1 MILLS
6 LSMNKKSTLV
16 LIFTCFVS
24 IVFSVQRAG
33 AQESILGEVSSLY
46 LEKLV
51 AAAKANYPRVKSLGS
66 EVNIAKSDLSAAKIS
81 WLDPF
86 SFQYVTRSNDAN
98 INSVNLTTAD
108 LLTGYQFGVNFNPGV
123 LFAKPANI
131 KRAKEQIKLAQANSD
146 EYLLQLEA
154 LVKSRYF
161 VYMQYQKSLIPV
173 NNAYLDAESNMKA
186 IKAKYQRGEA
196 TFLDYNS
203 ASMTFNENF
212 QTKLEIEANY
222 LNAKV
227 ALEELTVVKLEYIK

>member
-1 MILLS
+1 
-6 LSMNKKSTLV
+6 MNKKSTLLL
-16 LIFTCFVS
+16 LITFL
-24 IVFSVQRAG
+24 ISVIITTQKAD

-98 INSVNLTTAD
+98 VNSVNLTTAD

-131 KRAKEQIKLAQANSD
+131 KRAKEQIKLAQANAD

-186 IKAKYQRGEA
+186 IKVKYQRGEA

-203 ASMTFNENF
+203 ASISLNQSF
-212 QTKLEIEANY
+212 QTKLETEANF